1 MAERLRMI
9 LIVST
14 VTAVVWL
21 FAEGESLTT
30 RTETVR
36 VQFVVGEA
44 DRGVLRMRVTDGFQ
58 GAVTLELT
66 GSQVGIEAA
75 RRALGASV
83 ELMPRDLDFPIADGE
98 YQIDLASVLADS
110 EQLAGSGVKIV
121 SATPARVSVEYVLL
135 QTIEVPIQP
144 VVSGLNLAQEPV
156 VEPSNARVRVPAAMT
171 EDAREA
177 IRVFA
182 VVPDSQLQSVQEG
195 VLVSRS
201 APLTFDEVSRGMR
214 DVELLSIGRVNVQFT
229 VESTAVDEELA
240 SVPVWVVVPPSLSQQ
255 WSVELASNQTVVRA
269 TVRGPRDAVARIAS
283 SETPL
288 IAVVSLDANEMLNRV
303 ESKELSWF
311 ILGGGQLRPL
321 PRGVEVI
328 SSDRA
333 AVNLT
338 ITERQQP

>member
-14 VTAVVWL
+14 ITAVVWL

-30 RTETVR
+30 RSETVR

-44 DRGVLRMRVTDGFQ
+44 NRGVLRVRVTDAFQ

-83 ELMPRDLDFPIADGE
+83 ELMPKDLGFPIADGE
-98 YQIDLASVLADS
+98 YQVDLASVLANT
-110 EQLAGSGVKIV
+110 EQMVGSGVKIV
-121 SATPARVSVEYVLL
+121 SATPARVGVEYVVLE
-135 QTIEVPIQP
+135 TIDVPVQP
-144 VVSGLNLAQEPV
+144 VVNGLNLTQEPV
-156 VEPSNARVRVPAAMT
+156 VEPTVASVRVPAALSRS
-171 EDAREA
+171 AREA
-177 IRVFA
+177 IGVFA
-182 VVPDSQLQSVQEG
+182 VVPESQLQSVEEG
-195 VLVSRS
+195 VLVTRTVPLSLDEASR
-201 APLTFDEVSRGMR
+201 ALR
-214 DVELLSIGRVNVQFT
+214 DVELLTTGRATVRFT
-229 VESTAVDEELA
+229 VESTAIEEELS
-240 SVPVWVVVPPSLSQQ
+240 SVPVWVVVPPSLSEQ
-255 WSVELASNQTVVRA
+255 WSVELASNQTVVRVR
-269 TVRGPRDAVARIAS
+269 VRGPRDAITRIAS

-311 ILGGGQLRPL
+311 IRRDGQLRPL

-328 SSDRA
+328 DADRVS
-333 AVNLT
+333 VNLT